1 MIKAEPCFRG
11 SAMQTWFIPVLDLLY
26 RRLQRGFSRRQTVL
40 AALLGVVILANF
52 MFRAACPPERRF
64 FRSPRSATLYVCATP
79 DVVKNSLPLG
89 ASRSAQSQGVRRPA
103 PL

>member
-1 MIKAEPCFRG
+1 MHQFV
-11 SAMQTWFIPVLDLLY
+11 IPALDLLY
-26 RRLQRGFSRRQTVL
+26 ARVQKGFSRRQTLWAGLV
-40 AALLGVVILANF
+40 GVAILANF

-64 FRSPRSATLYVCATP
+64 FNSPRSATLYVCATP

-89 ASRSAQSQGVRRPA
+89 ASRSAQSQGLKHPA

>member
-1 MIKAEPCFRG
+1 MHQFV
-11 SAMQTWFIPVLDLLY
+11 IPALDLLY
-26 RRLQRGFSRRQTVL
+26 ARVQKGFSRRQTLWAGLV
-40 AALLGVVILANF
+40 GVAILVNL

-64 FRSPRSATLYVCATP
+64 FNSPRSATLYVCATS

-89 ASRSAQSQGVRRPA
+89 ASRSAQSQSLRPPA

>member
-1 MIKAEPCFRG
+1 MH
-11 SAMQTWFIPVLDLLY
+11 QFIIPALDLLY
-26 RRLQRGFSRRQTVL
+26 ARVQKGFSRRQTL
-40 AALLGVVILANF
+40 WAGLLGVAIVVNF

-64 FRSPRSATLYVCATP
+64 FNSPRSATMYVCATP

-89 ASRSAQSQGVRRPA
+89 ASRSAQSQGLRQPA

>member
-1 MIKAEPCFRG
+1 MHSF
-11 SAMQTWFIPVLDLLY
+11 FIPALDLLY
-26 RRLQRGFSRRQTVL
+26 ARVQNGFSRRQKL
-40 AALLGVVILANF
+40 FACFLGVTILLNF

-64 FRSPRSATLYVCATP
+64 FNSPRSATLYACATP

-89 ASRSAQSQGVRRPA
+89 ASRSAQSQGLRHPA

>member
-1 MIKAEPCFRG
+1 MHNFV
-11 SAMQTWFIPVLDLLY
+11 IPALDLLY
-26 RRLQRGFSRRQTVL
+26 RRVQKGFSRRQKLAAACL
-40 AALLGVVILANF
+40 AALLLLNF

-64 FRSPRSATLYVCATP
+64 FNSPLSTTMYVCATP

-89 ASRSAQSQGVRRPA
+89 ASRSAQSQSVKASA